1 MATYGQNTTIKVNA
15 AISNTA
21 SNANLYTAPAN
32 GYAVVLVHLPTGGQV
47 LVGGVVAFQSGASL
61 NNQLYVGPGQ
71 TAYANGSNITI
82 SGVEFINTP

>member
-21 SNANLYTAPAN
+21 SNATLYTAPAN
-32 GYAVVLVHLPTGGQV
+32 GYAVVQVNLPTGGQV
-47 LVGGVVAFQSGASL
+47 TVGGVVAFQSGASL
-61 NNQLYVGPGQ
+61 NNQLYIGPSQSAVAVG
-71 TAYANGSNITI
+71 NNITI